1 MANTALA
8 LLKHLSSP
16 VSPLPE
22 LTSGYTRPSTVFFS
36 LAGFFWIYSFKTAKV
51 MYTTLLVATVSF
63 ICLRKSSRVW
73 KEQLQGGLR
82 VLGGIVG
89 ALVGANGV
97 AVVMDKLL
105 GKGMS
110 WFSREYSPL
119 LLYAPPA
126 LFGSSL
132 TPFCLR

>member
-63 ICLRKSSRVW
+63 ICLRKGSRVW
-73 KEQLQGGLR
+73 KEQLQGGVR
-82 VLGGIVG
+82 VLAGIVG

-97 AVVMDKLL
+97 AVIMNKLL

-110 WFSREYSPL
+110 WFSQEYSPL
-119 LLYAPPA
+119 LLYAPPSF
-126 LFGSSL
+126 FGSSL